1 METGLMHRIGDIETL
16 TQHIT
21 MLHQDRGL
29 LERLR
34 VAGLRIVPEITWT
47 AAGAKL
53 LDVYRET
60 VAQYQAEAAHNI
72 SRTQTAAFVNS

>member
-1 METGLMHRIGDIETL
+1 
-16 TQHIT
+16 
-21 MLHQDRGL
+21 MLHANRTL

-34 VAGLRIVPEITWT
+34 AASLAAAPEVTWT

-60 VAQYQAEAAHNI
+60 IAAHAVGMSI
-72 SRTQTAAFVNS
+72 KMRKEQELVGVKS